1 MFSIDT
7 LVQHERMSTQDL
19 LLAIGEAV
27 ARGETEFDIHA
38 SGQHDIGGPLWN
50 AEGRTLRFHVTNP
63 GQRVGCM
70 GLDHTEIVVEGSA
83 PADVGWL
90 NSGARI
96 TVKGDAGD
104 TAGHCAA
111 SGVIYI
117 GGRALLINHRIS
129 VPPREEESQYASG
142 NQQVIYIGVDEA
154 VCAMLVL
161 TYAADRRRKNE
172 LQRLEDSGISV
183 IVRTTDPNVT
193 TQLVSRLFGID
204 TASVGI
210 LDSRLGEEY
219 QKLAQ
224 KEIPRADA
232 LVATKGRMES
242 MMNVISACVEE
253 RRTVS
258 MVVAIQNAA
267 MVLGFV
273 LVAFLA
279 CFGAMGQLTSLVLF
293 LFQLFWVLVT
303 LVLPKLRR

>member
-1 MFSIDT
+1 MES
-7 LVQHERMSTQDL
+7 
-19 LLAIGEAV
+19 EA
-27 ARGETEFDIHA
+27 A
-38 SGQHDIGGPLWN
+38 
-50 AEGRTLRFHVTNP
+50 
-63 GQRVGCM
+63 
-70 GLDHTEIVVEGSA
+70 
-83 PADVGWL
+83 
-90 NSGARI
+90 
-96 TVKGDAGD
+96 
-104 TAGHCAA
+104 
-111 SGVIYI
+111 
-117 GGRALLINHRIS
+117 
-129 VPPREEESQYASG
+129 
-142 NQQVIYIGVDEA
+142 
-154 VCAMLVL
+154 AMLVL

-303 LVLPKLRR
+303 LVLPKLAALTQLHSKACPGPRGPGYFYGFFSLGAPVFAGKPPGSLGNPAKN

>member
-1 MFSIDT
+1 
-7 LVQHERMSTQDL
+7 
-19 LLAIGEAV
+19 
-27 ARGETEFDIHA
+27 
-38 SGQHDIGGPLWN
+38 
-50 AEGRTLRFHVTNP
+50 
-63 GQRVGCM
+63 
-70 GLDHTEIVVEGSA
+70 
-83 PADVGWL
+83 
-90 NSGARI
+90 
-96 TVKGDAGD
+96 
-104 TAGHCAA
+104 
-111 SGVIYI
+111 
-117 GGRALLINHRIS
+117 
-129 VPPREEESQYASG
+129 
-142 NQQVIYIGVDEA
+142 
-154 VCAMLVL
+154 MLVL

-193 TQLVSRLFGID
+193 TQLVSRRFGID